1 MTTWNH
7 PVRTGVNTGATATST
22 IGHIISQQVATA
34 AGDSPVAS
42 NMVLPAGAEIID
54 WRVRVV
60 SAASA
65 ATSVAGQGVNVRIG
79 RVADDAYY
87 ATIKVSGPGDYSV
100 PMTVLNPPANVSAN
114 SNLATGTTSAQQVF
128 IDATAVTSVSAV
140 GQLGFRVYARY
151 FVR

>member
-7 PVRTGVNTGATATST
+7 PLRTGVDTGVTATRT
-22 IGHIISQQVATA
+22 IGHVLSQQVATA
-34 AGDSPVAS
+34 AGDAPAAS
-42 NMVLPAGAEIID
+42 NMVLPAGAEVVE
-54 WRVRVV
+54 WRAHVV

-65 ATSVAGQGVNVRIG
+65 ATSIASQGVNIRIG
-79 RVADDAYY
+79 RSANDAYY
-87 ATIKVSGPGDYSV
+87 ATIKVSGPGHYTI
-100 PMTVLNPPANVSAN
+100 PMTVLNPPANASAN
-114 SNLATGTTSAQQVF
+114 ANLAAGTTSAQQVF